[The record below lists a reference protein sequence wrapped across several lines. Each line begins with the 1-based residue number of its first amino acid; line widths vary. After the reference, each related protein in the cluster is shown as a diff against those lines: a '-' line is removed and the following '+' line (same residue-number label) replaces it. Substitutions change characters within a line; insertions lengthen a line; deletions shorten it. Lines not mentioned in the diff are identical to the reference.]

1 MLKTKIGK
9 SVAIAVPL
17 ALIATLLPVWL
28 HLPRQLRYVFS
39 PGFRLGWA
47 TEGGPGDLDA
57 FTAVGFAANFL
68 FYLLLVYGILS
79 IIRAFRVPPD
89 GSGRP

>member
-17 ALIATLLPVWL
+17 ALLATILPMWL

-47 TEGGPGDLDA
+47 TQGREDLDA
-57 FTAVGFAANFL
+57 FTAVGFAANFV
-68 FYLLLVYGILS
+68 FYLLIVYGVIS
-79 IIRAFRVPPD
+79 IIRAFRMPHD
-89 GSGRP
+89 DSGSQ

>member
-28 HLPRQLRYVFS
+28 HVPRQLRYVFS
-39 PGFRLGWA
+39 PGFRLGWV
-47 TEGGPGDLDA
+47 TEGREDLDA
-57 FTAVGFAANFL
+57 FTSVGFAANFI
-68 FYLLLVYGILS
+68 FYLLIVYGVIS
-79 IIRAFRVPPD
+79 IIRAFRMPPD
-89 GSGRP
+89 ESGRD

>member
-9 SVAIAVPL
+9 AVAIAAPL
-17 ALIATLLPVWL
+17 ALLATLLPVWI

-39 PGFRLGWA
+39 PGFRLGWV
-47 TEGGPGDLDA
+47 TQGGPEDLDA

-79 IIRAFRVPPD
+79 IIRAFTLPHD
-89 GSGRP
+89 GSSDE

>member
-1 MLKTKIGK
+1 MLNTKIGK

-17 ALIATLLPVWL
+17 ALLATLLPIWL

-47 TEGGPGDLDA
+47 TQGREDLDA
-57 FTAVGFAANFL
+57 FTAVGFAANFV
-68 FYLLLVYGILS
+68 FYLLIVYGVIS
-79 IIRAFRVPPD
+79 IIRAFRMPHD
-89 GSGRP
+89 DSGSE

>member
-1 MLKTKIGK
+1 MFKTKIGK

-28 HLPRQLRYVFS
+28 HVPRQVRYVFS

-47 TEGGPGDLDA
+47 TQGGPTDLDA
-57 FTAVGFAANFL
+57 FTAVGFAANFVY
-68 FYLLLVYGILS
+68 YLLIVYGVIS
-79 IIRAFRVPPD
+79 IIRAFKMPD
-89 GSGRP
+89 DSGRE

>member
-17 ALIATLLPVWL
+17 ALIATLLPIWIR
-28 HLPRQLRYVFS
+28 LPRQLRYVFS

-47 TEGGPGDLDA
+47 TQGREDLDA
-57 FTAVGFAANFL
+57 FTAVGFAANFV
-68 FYLLLVYGILS
+68 FYLLIVYGVIS
-79 IIRAFRVPPD
+79 IIRAFRTPHD
-89 GSGRP
+89 DSGSE

>member
-1 MLKTKIGK
+1 MLKTKIGR

-28 HLPRQLRYVFS
+28 HVPRQLRYIFS
-39 PGFRLGWA
+39 PGFRLGWV
-47 TEGGPGDLDA
+47 TQGREDLDA
-57 FTAVGFAANFL
+57 FTFVGFCANFL

-79 IIRAFRVPPD
+79 IVRAFRMPPD
-89 GSGRP
+89 DSGHE

>member
-17 ALIATLLPVWL
+17 ALLATLLPVWL
-28 HLPRQLRYVFS
+28 RVPRQLRYVFS

-47 TEGGPGDLDA
+47 TTGREDLDA
-57 FTAVGFAANFL
+57 FTAVGFAANFV
-68 FYLLLVYGILS
+68 FYLLIVYGVIS
-79 IIRAFRVPPD
+79 IIRAFRMPHD
-89 GSGRP
+89 DSGSQ

>member
-17 ALIATLLPVWL
+17 ALLATLLPVWI
-28 HLPRQLRYVFS
+28 HLPHQLRYIFS
-39 PGFRLGWA
+39 PGFRLGWV
-47 TEGGPGDLDA
+47 TQGGPEDLDA

-68 FYLLLVYGILS
+68 FYLLLVYGIIS
-79 IIRAFRVPPD
+79 IIRAFTLPPD
-89 GSGRP
+89 GPGSE

>member
-9 SVAIAVPL
+9 SVAIAAPL
-17 ALIATLLPVWL
+17 ALLATLLPIWL

-47 TEGGPGDLDA
+47 TQGREDLDA
-57 FTAVGFAANFL
+57 FTAVGFAANFV
-68 FYLLLVYGILS
+68 FYLLIVYGVIS
-79 IIRAFRVPPD
+79 IIRAFRMPHD
-89 GSGRP
+89 DSGSQ